1 MHPKPKS
8 HKYRLVPN
16 CRKKTLIEI
25 FFYLALTWK
34 TLKIFVFLSKKC
46 PKDKIWTKS
55 QRHDSTRNDPH
66 LLSTRMT

>member
-34 TLKIFVFLSKKC
+34 TLKIFVFLSKM
-46 PKDKIWTKS
+46 PKRQDLDKESKT
-55 QRHDSTRNDPH
+55 
-66 LLSTRMT
+66 